1 MKAFFLLIPLV
12 ALSPMWA
19 AGQQTFPVNGVA
31 DTDHLHRALV
41 GATVHTNSRDSVND
55 ATVIIRDGRIV
66 AVGTGIAI
74 PTDAVVHDVKGRHI
88 YPAFIDL
95 MSDYG
100 MPDVKKGEGRHG
112 GRGPQ
117 YDPARPGAYTWND
130 ALHPDRQAAALF
142 TVNEKQSEALRKAGF
157 GAVVTHVQDGIAR
170 GTGAFVLLADGRA
183 NENLLRE
190 RAATFF
196 SFDKGTSQQAY
207 PSSQMGAIALLR
219 QSWIDAEWYQRQPA
233 ARRDANL
240 GLGAWAEN
248 RGIPSIFIT
257 TDLYSMLR
265 ADRVGDEFKV
275 QHILRGN
282 GSEYQRIDEVKA
294 TGATVIVPLSFPK
307 AFDVEDPYDAMLV
320 PYADLLHWEM
330 APANAASLEKA
341 GVPIIFT
348 ANGLDKP
355 TDLLPALRTAVRMGL
370 SRQKA
375 LEGLT
380 SGPARLVGMADQI
393 GELKPGMLANL
404 IVTSKSIFEDKSEL
418 NESWVKGKRMEL
430 KPLPRHDLRGEYE
443 VRVNESVFM
452 IVIAGEEDKLKAH
465 VQLTDTVKADAE
477 VTFSYPMVT
486 VTMTT
491 AKDAKERIR
500 LSGSIGGRD
509 FAGNGQLQDGRWVPF
524 GAKYIGPLK
533 EKEKDKKGGDD
544 KGKDDWKRPLPQGK
558 VLYPFV
564 GMGHAEQPKA
574 ETVFIQKATVW
585 TNEQTGVLT
594 EADLIMRD
602 GRIAEVGR
610 GLSVPPGATV
620 VDGKGR
626 HLTAGIIDE
635 HSHIAISAGVN
646 EGTQSV
652 TSEVRIGDVV
662 NPTDIN
668 IYRQL
673 AGGVTAAQLLHGSA
687 NAIGGQSA
695 LIKLRWGQGAEAMK
709 VQGADGFIKFALG
722 ENVKQ
727 SNWGD
732 NSTTRYPQTRM
743 GVEQVFYDAFIR
755 AGEYQKALASKEP
768 PRRDLELE
776 ALAEILDSRRF
787 ITCHSYVQSEVN
799 MLMHVADSMGF
810 KVNTFTHILEG
821 YKVADKMREHG
832 VSGSTFSDWWA
843 YKYEVADAIPHN
855 ASLMHRA
862 GVNVGINSDD
872 AEMGRRLNQEAAKAV
887 KYGGMSEEDA
897 LKLVTLNPA
906 KMLHLDN
913 RMGSLRAGKDAD
925 VVLWNGHPLSVYST
939 PEMTWVDGVRL
950 FDRQRDAQMRDALAK
965 ERNRIIQLMLEAKKH
980 GEPVR
985 KAEKKEERL
994 YHCETL
1000 EP

>member
-1 MKAFFLLIPLV
+1 MRIKLLIGSL
-12 ALSPMWA
+12 ALMASTCA
-19 AGQQTFPVNGVA
+19 KAQQTFPVNGIA
-31 DTDHLHRALV
+31 DTDHLPRALV
-41 GATVHTNSRDSVND
+41 GATVHTTSRDSINN
-55 ATVIIRDGRIV
+55 ATLIIQDGRIV
-66 AVGTGIAI
+66 AVGVGIAV
-74 PTDAVVHDVKGRHI
+74 PSDAVVIDVKGRHI

-95 MSDYG
+95 ISNYG
-100 MPDVKKGEGRHG
+100 IPAAKKGEGRQG

-117 YDPARPGAYTWND
+117 YEPSREGAYTWND
-130 ALHPDRQAAALF
+130 ALHPDRQAAELF
-142 TVNEKQSEALRKAGF
+142 TVDEKKAEALRKAGF
-157 GAVVTHVQDGIAR
+157 GAVLTHLDDGIAR
-170 GTGAFVLLADGRA
+170 GTGAFVLLGAGRP
-183 NENLLRE
+183 NENIIKE
-190 RAATFF
+190 KAATVF

-207 PSSQMGAIALLR
+207 PSSQMGSIALLR
-219 QSWIDAEWYQRQPA
+219 QSWIDADWYQRQPA
-233 ARRDANL
+233 SKRDANL
-240 GLGAWAEN
+240 GLEAWATN
-248 RGIPSIFIT
+248 RGLPSIFIT

-282 GSEYQRIDEVKA
+282 GSEYHRIDEVKA
-294 TGATVIVPLSFPK
+294 TGATVIVPLNFPK
-307 AFDVEDPYDAMLV
+307 AFDVEDPYDALLV

-330 APANAASLEKA
+330 APANASMLEKA
-341 GVPIIFT
+341 GVPFVLT
-348 ANGLDKP
+348 ANGLEKP
-355 TDLLPALRTAVRMGL
+355 TDLFGALRTAVRFGL
-370 SRQKA
+370 SKQKA

-393 GELKPGMLANL
+393 GELKPGMWANL
-404 IVTSKSIFEDKSEL
+404 IVTSKSIFEDKSDL

-430 KPLPRHDLRGEYE
+430 KPISRHDIRGEFE
-443 VRVNESVFM
+443 VRVNEALYKV
-452 IVIAGEEDKLKAH
+452 VIAGEEEKLKAH
-465 VQLTDTVKADAE
+465 VQLTDTVKTEAE
-477 VTFSYPMVT
+477 VTFNYPIVT
-486 VTMTT
+486 VIMST

-500 LSGSIGGRD
+500 LSGRLSGRD
-509 FAGNGQLQDGRWVPF
+509 FAGEGQLQDGRWVPF
-524 GAKYIGPLK
+524 SAKYIGPSK
-533 EKEKDKKGGDD
+533 EKEKKGGDE
-544 KGKDDWKRPLPQGK
+544 KGKDDWKRPMPQGK

-564 GMGHAEQPKA
+564 GMGNAEMPKA
-574 ETVFIQKATVW
+574 ESVFIQKATVW
-585 TNEQTGVLT
+585 TNENTGVLN
-594 EADLIMRD
+594 EADVIIRD

-610 GLSVPPGATV
+610 GLRVPAGATV

-626 HLTAGIIDE
+626 HVTAGIIDE

-652 TSEVRIGDVV
+652 TSEVRISDVV
-662 NPTDIN
+662 NPIDIN

-687 NAIGGQSA
+687 NSVGGQSA
-695 LIKLRWGQGAEAMK
+695 LIKMRWGSGAEAMK
-709 VQGADGFIKFALG
+709 IAGADGFIKFALG

-732 NSTTRYPQTRM
+732 NNTSRYPQTRM

-755 AGEYQKALASKEP
+755 AKEYQLALKGKEP

-787 ITCHSYVQSEVN
+787 ISCHSYVQSEVN

-810 KVNTFTHILEG
+810 AVNTFTHILEG

-855 ASLMHRA
+855 ASLMHKA

-913 RMGSLRAGKDAD
+913 RTGSLRAGKDAD

-939 PEMTWVDGVRL
+939 PEMTWVDGMRL
-950 FDRQRDAQMRDALAK
+950 FDRQQDVQKRDALAK
-965 ERNRIIQLMLEAKKH
+965 ERNRIIQLMLEAKKN

>member
-1 MKAFFLLIPLV
+1 MALTPLGV
-12 ALSPMWA
+12 SA
-19 AGQQTFPVNGVA
+19 QQTFPVNGIA
-31 DTDHLHRALV
+31 DTDHLPRALV
-41 GATVHTNSRDSVND
+41 GATVHTTSRDSVND
-55 ATVIIRDGRIV
+55 ATLIIRDGRVV
-66 AVGTGIAI
+66 AVGAGIAI
-74 PTDAVVHDVKGRHI
+74 PADAVVHDVKGRHI

-95 MSDYG
+95 LSNYG
-100 MPDVKKGEGRHG
+100 VAQPKKGEGRHG
-112 GRGPQ
+112 GGRGPQ
-117 YDPARPGAYTWND
+117 YEPSRTGAYAWND
-130 ALHPDRQAAALF
+130 ALHPDRMAVESF
-142 TVNEKQSEALRKAGF
+142 TPDEKQAESLRKAGF
-157 GAVVTHVQDGIAR
+157 GAVLTHIDDGIAR
-170 GTGAFVLLADGRA
+170 GTGAMVLLSDGRA
-183 NENLLRE
+183 NENVIKE

-207 PSSQMGAIALLR
+207 PSSQMGSIALLR
-219 QSWIDAEWYQRQPA
+219 QSWIDAEWYQRQPVTK
-233 ARRDANL
+233 RDANL
-240 GLGAWAEN
+240 GLEAWAAN
-248 RGIPSIFIT
+248 RGLPSVFVT
-257 TDLYSMLR
+257 NDLQSMLR

-275 QHILRGN
+275 QHILRGS
-282 GSEYQRIDEVKA
+282 GSEYQRVDEVKA
-294 TGATVIVPLSFPK
+294 TGATVIVPLNFPK
-307 AFDVEDPYDAMLV
+307 AFDIEDPYDALLV
-320 PYADLLHWEM
+320 PYSDLLHWEM
-330 APANAASLEKA
+330 APANASALEKA
-341 GVPIIFT
+341 GVPFVLT
-348 ANGLDKP
+348 ANGLEKP
-355 TDLLPALRTAVRMGL
+355 ADLIKALRTAVRFGL
-370 SRQKA
+370 SRQRA
-375 LEGLT
+375 LEALT
-380 SGPARLVGMADQI
+380 SGPARLMGMADQI
-393 GELKPGMLANL
+393 GELKPGMWANL
-404 IVTSKSIFEDKSEL
+404 IVTSKSLFEEKAEI
-418 NESWVKGKRMEL
+418 NENWVKGMRSEVKAI
-430 KPLPRHDLRGEYE
+430 PRVDLRGEYE
-443 VRVNESVFM
+443 LRIGAEVYRLR
-452 IVIAGEEDKLKAH
+452 IQGEEDKLKAN
-465 VQLTDTVKADAE
+465 VQLTDTTKAEAE
-477 VTFSYPMVT
+477 VTLAYPMVSVVMAT
-486 VTMTT
+486 S
-491 AKDAKERIR
+491 KDAKERIR
-500 LSGSIGGRD
+500 LSGRLNGRD
-509 FAGNGQLQDGRWVPF
+509 FVGEGQTQDGRWSPF
-524 GAKYIGPLK
+524 KATYIGPLK
-533 EKEKDKKGGDD
+533 EKEEKKDGKGADD
-544 KGKDDWKRPLPQGK
+544 KEKDDWKRPMPLGK
-558 VLYPFV
+558 VLYPFI
-564 GMGHAEQPKA
+564 GMGHAEIPKA

-585 TNEQTGVLT
+585 TNEKAGTLT
-594 EADLIMRD
+594 EADVILRD

-610 GLSVPPGATV
+610 GLSVPTGALV

-626 HLTAGIIDE
+626 HVTPGIIDE
-635 HSHIAISAGVN
+635 HSHIAISGGVN

-652 TSEVRIGDVV
+652 TAEVRISDVV
-662 NPTDIN
+662 NPDDIN

-687 NAIGGQSA
+687 NSIGGQSA
-695 LIKLRWGQGAEAMK
+695 LIKLRWGSGAEAMK
-709 VQGADGFIKFALG
+709 IKGADGFIKFALG

-732 NSTTRYPQTRM
+732 NNTSRYPQTRM

-755 AGEYQKALASKEP
+755 AKEYQKALSTDEP

-776 ALAEILDSRRF
+776 TLVEILDSRRF

-855 ASLMHRA
+855 ASLMHKA

-897 LKLVTLNPA
+897 LELVTLNPA

-913 RMGSLRAGKDAD
+913 RMGSLRVGKDAD

-939 PEMTWVDGVRL
+939 PDVTWVDGVRL